1 MRHREERPGRPRRS
15 ASLGGAMLAWMVLG
29 ATLLPLAAA
38 AQPKKDELATE
49 QRRLRQTQRQ
59 LREERERAA
68 EARKREASVLA
79 HLEEI
84 DRALARRRR
93 EVAERTRQLAK
104 VRAEIAA
111 LRADIERLDERKIAQ
126 QQALGNRLRALYRI
140 QARGGA
146 LPLLLEESDPVRRA
160 VVLRHLTTLTAVDAR
175 VIRGYLETTDQ
186 LVQRRTREET
196 RRADYEAL
204 RASAERERAA
214 MDREGDRR
222 RALLARVRDER
233 AYHERMVQELSEAA
247 IRLEA
252 LLRTLQEKQR
262 RAAKALPPSK
272 PGTAATGFSA
282 LRGGLPWPAPGR
294 LVGAYGAQVHPRF
307 GTRTFRSGI
316 DIEAAEGT
324 DVSAV
329 YGGKV
334 VFTGWFKGY
343 GNLIVLDHGDEYYT
357 VYAHVA
363 EIGVKEGETVRQGQR
378 IGTVGD
384 TGSLT
389 GPRLYFEVRHQGK
402 SQDPERWLRQ
412 PG

>member
-1 MRHREERPGRPRRS
+1 V
-15 ASLGGAMLAWMVLG
+15 LIWVVLG
-29 ATLLPLAAA
+29 LAVIPPAA
-38 AQPKKDELATE
+38 EGQKKDALATE
-49 QRRLRQTQRQ
+49 QRRLRQTQHQ
-59 LREERERAA
+59 LREERAKAA
-68 EARKREASVLA
+68 EARKKEASVLA
-79 HLEEI
+79 QLEEI
-84 DRALARRRR
+84 DRALARRKR
-93 EVAERTRQLAK
+93 EVVERTRQLAK
-104 VRAEIAA
+104 VRSELSE
-111 LRADIERLDERKIAQ
+111 LRNDIDRLDERKVAQ
-126 QQALGNRLRALYRI
+126 QEALGNRLRALYRI

-146 LPLLLEESDPVRRA
+146 LPLVLEETDPVRRA

-175 VIRGYLETTDQ
+175 VIQGYLETTDQ

-196 RRADYEAL
+196 RRAEYEAL

-247 IRLEA
+247 LRLEA
-252 LLRTLQEKQR
+252 LLRTLREKQR
-262 RAAKALPPSK
+262 AAKPPLPSR

-282 LRGGLPWPAPGR
+282 LRGGLPWPTPGR
-294 LVGAYGAQVHPRF
+294 LVAAYGAQVHPRF

-334 VFTGWFKGY
+334 VYTGWFKGY

-363 EIGVKEGETVRQGQR
+363 EIDVKEGEAVRQGQR

-402 SQDPERWLRQ
+402 SQDPEQWLRQ
-412 PG
+412 RG